1 MERVTLEWESR
12 RVGDVTLDSGRLRF
26 PTVGSCPGIYR
37 FTLTDPA
44 GSVQVYV
51 GEADQLARRFQY
63 YRTPGASQPTNVRL
77 NGLGMTALTR
87 GGSMSVEIVTAAEVI
102 SADGDRVPVD
112 LSWKAARVMVEAAAL
127 LHARAAGSRLL
138 NL

>member
-1 MERVTLEWESR
+1 
-12 RVGDVTLDSGRLRF
+12 
-26 PTVGSCPGIYR
+26 
-37 FTLTDPA
+37 
-44 GSVQVYV
+44 
-51 GEADQLARRFQY
+51 
-63 YRTPGASQPTNVRL
+63 
-77 NGLGMTALTR
+77 MTALVG

-102 SADGDRVPVD
+102 SDDGDRVPVD